1 MFKPV
6 LTLAAVGLFG
16 IVLWKV
22 AAALLLPLVFLVFKI
37 ALIVGLVMLA
47 FWFFNKRSRG
57 KEDTPP
63 PAA

>member
-1 MFKPV
+1 MKPV
-6 LTLAAVGLFG
+6 LTLAGVGLLG

-22 AAALLLPLVFLVFKI
+22 ASVMLLPLFFFVFKVGLII
-37 ALIVGLVMLA
+37 ALVMLA
-47 FWFFNKRSRG
+47 FWFFNKRNRG